1 MSEARLILGGMGRTR
16 IRVPGPVFAD
26 ALFCIGQAW
35 LKRRTGDMDG
45 AGDDLADAAGLIPVW
60 AVEEIL
66 FMIEDGSLP
75 DPGEAAGA
83 EAWLE
88 KCRQAGAGEF
98 TLVLGLHT
106 PDEPAR
112 SQETEAEFLAQL
124 ARIRA
129 DAEAQAG
136 TATAAE
142 PAPAKPVSLAD
153 ELRNMGLM

>member
-1 MSEARLILGGMGRTR
+1 M
-16 IRVPGPVFAD
+16 FAD

-35 LKRRTGDMDG
+35 LKRRAGDMDG
-45 AGDDLADAAGLIPVW
+45 AGDGLADAAKLIPVW

-66 FMIEDGSLP
+66 FMIEDGALP

-106 PDEPAR
+106 PGDPAR
-112 SQETEAEFLAQL
+112 SQETEADFLARL
-124 ARIRA
+124 ARER
-129 DAEAQAG
+129 AEAERRMAAG
-136 TATAAE
+136 ELADPE
-142 PAPAKPVSLAD
+142 PEAKPPSLAD
-153 ELRNMGLM
+153 ELRAMGLM